1 MLKEPPC
8 KGGSLRG
15 ATLVAAHCCVADYGD
30 GECVLEALYRDRHGR
45 WLLYGEGGPKSPYGR
60 PAGLGVRVAGCEVRA
75 LDEQQAVRWLA
86 SMGHDEQH
94 LRLAV

>member
-1 MLKEPPC
+1 M
-8 KGGSLRG
+8 
-15 ATLVAAHCCVADYGD
+15 VAAHCCVADYGD